1 MTDSISLNQDMR
13 RVVRYATHSEDI
25 EDPSLPYGYSDFALA
40 VGTEKAID
48 GGKTIFSKE
57 NREAYKATREGLK
70 GYTNYKR
77 INDIENAYKRQ
88 LNAEIKN
95 LKARNLSKDQLDAA
109 IDCEKRKYVNKVKQT
124 LTQTEKLDAKAF
136 AQKLDD
142 IELETRR
149 INLDTHNK
157 KVVANANRQPTTR
170 RGKVIKQTKTL
181 INKGKSVA
189 KEALVTSSK
198 ARKVVTGVS
207 KFAKSNAIT
216 AVAVDT
222 LLVGGMEVYE
232 TNQKLGEEAA
242 IRQAKREVK
251 TAGIKV
257 AGYAIGAKA
266 GSLLGA
272 KIGASIGTC
281 IAPGI
286 GTAIGTVI
294 GVACGFLGAYIAGLA
309 GESLFGKSEL
319 EQATD
324 RIAEEAT
331 ENAELRTQ
339 ILNQAVSVHNE
350 EIEQNNGEDTDKTKA
365 VRDSILNI
373 KAAYENEKLTQA
385 TTTPTQETQAVEIGT
400 PKTQTKANSP
410 KEQTLS
416 NDYSET
422 IKQLES
428 YSNSMTSYYTKGL
441 YTPTSTTAFTMPTG
455 IGNFNLPSSNGL
467 GLNNSFSAFNTLN
480 TFNSFNPFMM
490 PTNMNTMNL
499 TV

>member
-13 RVVRYATHSEDI
+13 RIVRYATHSADI

-48 GGKTIFSKE
+48 GGRIIFSKE

-95 LKARNLSKDQLDAA
+95 LKARNLSKAQLDAA
-109 IDCEKRKYVNKVKQT
+109 IDCEKRKYINKVKQT
-124 LTQTEKLDAKAF
+124 LAQTEKLDAKAF

-157 KVVANANRQPTTR
+157 KVATNANRQPTTR
-170 RGKVIKQTKTL
+170 RGKLTQKAKTI
-181 INKGKSVA
+181 INKGKSIG

-198 ARKVVTGVS
+198 TRKIVTGVS
-207 KFAKSNAIT
+207 KFAKSNALA

-232 TNQKLGEEAA
+232 TKQKLGEEAA

-281 IAPGI
+281 VAPGI

-294 GVACGFLGAYIAGLA
+294 GVACGFAGAYLAGLA
-309 GESLFGKSEL
+309 GEGLFGKSEL

-339 ILNQAVSVHNE
+339 IINQAVSVHNE
-350 EIEQNNGEDTDKTKA
+350 EIKQNNGEDTDKTKA
-365 VRDSILNI
+365 VRDSIFNI
-373 KAAYENEKLTQA
+373 KAAYENDKPTQTS
-385 TTTPTQETQAVEIGT
+385 TTSTPETPVVVIETPT
-400 PKTQTKANSP
+400 TQTKTNSP

-428 YSNSMTSYYTKGL
+428 YANSMTSYYTNGL
-441 YTPTSTTAFTMPTG
+441 YTPTSTTALAIPAG
-455 IGNFNLPSSNGL
+455 IDNFNLSPSNGI
-467 GLNNSFSAFNTLN
+467 GLNNSFNAFNPTN
-480 TFNSFNPFMM
+480 TFSSFNPFMM